1 MRTSKDI
8 VVILKRE
15 RKKKR
20 MSYQAIVEETEHN
33 GEAVS
38 LSTVKRIFGASGDT
52 DYRYDSTLLPIARAL
67 GVEGEV
73 MGDEFETI
81 ETKMSHEIDLEEWKQ
96 MYENRIADLWEVIH
110 RVCREKR
117 AIFIVLMSIIICLV
131 AVVVYIMFDAM
142 DGAWGIIR
150 Y

>member
-1 MRTSKDI
+1 
-8 VVILKRE
+8 
-15 RKKKR
+15 

-38 LSTVKRIFGASGDT
+38 MSTVKRIFGASGDT

-67 GVEGEV
+67 GVEDEV

-81 ETKMSHEIDLEEWKQ
+81 GTRMSHEIDIEEWKQ

-117 AIFIVLMSIIICLV
+117 AIFVVLMSIILLLIIII
-131 AVVVYIMFDAM
+131 VYIMFDAM